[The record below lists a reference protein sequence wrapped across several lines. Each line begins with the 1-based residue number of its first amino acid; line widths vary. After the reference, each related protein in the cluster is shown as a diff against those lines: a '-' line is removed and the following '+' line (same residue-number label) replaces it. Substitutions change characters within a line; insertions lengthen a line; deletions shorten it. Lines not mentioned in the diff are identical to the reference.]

1 MERDWLRTVDDQGL
15 TPLARV
21 TSCCHMALTEV
32 LLRREAEDRSVSL
45 SGSSTLHKAAYIG
58 LPEAVSV
65 ILNDGSD
72 PNARDKYG
80 EAPLHKAAR
89 QGHEKVVA
97 LLLQNGADPNAAD
110 VFGLTPLHWTS
121 MIGHAHIT
129 DALLENGADPD
140 YLSEF
145 LDYLSPA
152 DLARIMGNIQILDI
166 FARARGVSQF

>member
-1 MERDWLRTVDDQGL
+1 MQRDWLRTIDDEGL

-21 TSCCHMALTEV
+21 TSSCHMALTEV

-65 ILNDGSD
+65 ILHDGAD

-89 QGHEKVVA
+89 QGHKYVVA
-97 LLLQNGADPNAAD
+97 LLLQNGADVNAVD
-110 VFGLTPLHWTS
+110 VFGLTPLHWAA
-121 MIGHAHIT
+121 IVGHDDIA
-129 DALLENGADPD
+129 DLLIENSADPD
-140 YLSEF
+140 FLSEF

-152 DLARIMGNIQILDI
+152 DLARIMGNGKILEL
-166 FARARGVSQF
+166 FARARGVS